1 MSNDSSRRPDP
12 QRLLE
17 QLELQE
23 RQARRGK
30 LKVFLGYAS
39 GVGKSYQMLDEG
51 RRRRMRG
58 EDVVIGAIQQKSSP
72 EVEQLLR
79 DAEIIPPQFVNGQE
93 IVNVPALLR
102 RRPQV
107 VMIDGLA
114 YDNPP
119 GCRNAQRW
127 QDVEQLLDAGIS
139 VITSVNL
146 QYIRELQ
153 SEVERITGKCAT
165 QWIPKN
171 FLESA
176 DEIAIVD
183 APAEVSLARGS
194 IVSVPNRI
202 PPEEEQKLS
211 RLREMA
217 LLVAAEVVDRQLETY
232 LKSHGIE
239 ALWGTQ
245 ERILVCITPRSSA
258 APMLASGR
266 RNADRFHGEL
276 YAVYVKQPA
285 VFREDQAVLEKN
297 LTLAREMGAQVEVLD
312 GLDAVETIIDFAR
325 AKGITQIFIG
335 HSRREGSWRRL
346 WSNFVDRI
354 IRAAE
359 GIDVSV
365 FPH

>member
-1 MSNDSSRRPDP
+1 
-12 QRLLE
+12 L
-17 QLELQE
+17 
-23 RQARRGK
+23 
-30 LKVFLGYAS
+30 V
-39 GVGKSYQMLDEG
+39 
-51 RRRRMRG
+51 
-58 EDVVIGAIQQKSSP
+58 
-72 EVEQLLR
+72 R
-79 DAEIIPPQFVNGQE
+79 DAEISPPWVVNGQE
-93 IVNVPALLR
+93 TIDVPSLIR
-102 RRPQV
+102 RSPEV

-119 GCRNAQRW
+119 GCRNSQRW
-127 QDVEQLLDAGIS
+127 QDVEQLLDAGVS

-153 SEVERITGKCAT
+153 GEVERITGKQAT
-165 QWIPKN
+165 QSIPKS

-183 APAEVSLARGS
+183 APAEVSLAHGT
-194 IVSVPNRI
+194 IKSVPGRLLSA
-202 PPEEEQKLS
+202 EEQKLS

-217 LLVAAEVVDRQLETY
+217 LLVTAEVVDRQLEAY
-232 LKSHGIE
+232 LKAHGIE

-276 YAVYVKQPA
+276 YAIYVKQPA
-285 VFREDQAVLEKN
+285 VFREDQAILEKN
-297 LTLAREMGAQVEVLD
+297 LELAGEIGAQVEVLE
-312 GLDAVETIIDFAR
+312 GLDAVETIIEFAR

-335 HSRREGSWRRL
+335 HSRREGGWRRL